1 MPIASSLL
9 DKPRLVK
16 KLRDF
21 HSYVIKNDG
30 KVGTK
35 TRGIDLNFNNACN
48 LRCKYCFTNSPKGDH
63 VKEYLDTSVIANL
76 ADQADELGYFEF
88 DLQGGELLLMADK
101 LFETLEA
108 IKPERF
114 YLYLT
119 TNGYY
124 LDEKM
129 AKKLAKYKVSRVSVS
144 IDSMDE
150 KTHDEIR
157 GRKESWRRAM
167 EGLKHVQK
175 AGMDPYLNI
184 TVGHYNAFDPNFK
197 MLLDYS
203 KQQNYKTLLNV
214 AVPAGMWQKMSEIVC
229 DEKDRI
235 HIQKLRKEYKN
246 LVRNLW
252 NPFDKNNEKILGC
265 TTVNRLY
272 ITPLGDVLVC
282 PYVHIKI
289 GNILEK
295 PLKEIV
301 DFGFSIKYFKNH
313 SDLCLAGEDTEFIK
327 KFMTREGQTI
337 FNPSKAEDIFE
348 KGDFIK
354 N

>member
-1 MPIASSLL
+1 MPKNSPLL
-9 DKPRLVK
+9 KKPRLVK

-21 HSYVIKNDG
+21 YNYVQKNDG

-35 TRGIDLNFNNACN
+35 TRGIDLNLHNACN

-63 VKEYLDTSVIANL
+63 VKEYLSPKVIGDL

-88 DLQGGELLLMADK
+88 DLQGGELLLRPDL

-108 IKPERF
+108 IRPERF

-129 AKKLAKYKVSRVSVS
+129 AKELAKYQVSRVSVS

-150 KTHDEIR
+150 KIHDEIR
-157 GRKESWRRAM
+157 GRKESWKRAI
-167 EGLKHVQK
+167 EGLKHVQNQ
-175 AGMDPYLNI
+175 GMDPYLNI
-184 TVGHYNAFDPNFK
+184 TVGHYNAFNSDFEE
-197 MLLDYS
+197 LLKYS
-203 KQQNYKTLLNV
+203 KNNKYKTLLNV
-214 AVPAGMWQKMSEIVC
+214 AVPAGMWQKMEEIVC
-229 DEKDRI
+229 DDNDRK
-235 HIQKLRKEYKN
+235 HIQNLRKKYGN

-252 NPFDKNNEKILGC
+252 NPFDRNNEKILGC

-272 ITPLGDVLVC
+272 ITPIGDVLVC
-282 PYVHIKI
+282 PFVHIKI
-289 GNILEK
+289 GNILEQ

-301 DFGFSIKYFKNH
+301 DFGFRIKYFKEN
-313 SDLCLAGEDTEFIK
+313 SSLCLAGEDKNFIS
-327 KFMTREGQTI
+327 KFMTKDKQSI
-337 FNPSKAEDIFE
+337 FNPVLAKEVFSK
-348 KGDFIK
+348 KDFVE
-354 N
+354 